1 MRAGNVSFPKKCY
14 PWPSGLGGAPLSLCL
29 GSDVGPVALLLETLE
44 SSLCAERGEP
54 KAEPAL
60 VLAAGRVGS
69 APGREPLHLHSAV
82 TPVSTRTGG
91 SRPQGNW
98 NEWSLYQEG
107 TLFPKRLPE
116 PGISKSSARRPC
128 T

>member
-1 MRAGNVSFPKKCY
+1 MF
-14 PWPSGLGGAPLSLCL
+14 L

-69 APGREPLHLHSAV
+69 APGARATSPALGRH
-82 TPVSTRTGG
+82 PVSARTG
-91 SRPQGNW
+91 SDRPQGNR

-107 TLFPKRLPE
+107 RFFPKRLPE
-116 PGISKSSARRPC
+116 TGVSKSSARRPC